1 MEIHGVP
8 SFLQR
13 HGQFPSFQGS
23 DFASSLAAKPYS
35 LGARQ
40 WMESLLPYGTAQYV
54 ELLLFAVLPILAIA
68 IIVLA

>member
-1 MEIHGVP
+1 M
-8 SFLQR
+8 
-13 HGQFPSFQGS
+13 
-23 DFASSLAAKPYS
+23 SLAAKAYS
-35 LGARQ
+35 LGARR